1 MSIEILPWPR
11 GKKSPVVIRDDDIS
25 FFTSPEMLMALYR
38 NAWKKGFVID
48 FGVIPLLSTNIHA
61 RPGMTKNPKL
71 SHLRFDPCVPRF
83 ARGVDSR
90 YDIEENQELVK
101 FLCELR
107 NEGKCDLS
115 LHGLSHEREEFL
127 AKDYEKVR
135 SNFEAATSLF
145 REPFGFVPSVFVFP
159 YLQCSQEA
167 FSMVSNFGMNLFFD
181 RPRSL
186 FRRILN
192 RVGKVRTPVKNNDSS
207 MTFFPQNKI
216 SICSP
221 IYSYLTAD
229 EALQI
234 SKKTFLQKHEK
245 GEVFWLI
252 HHFWEFYFDWEPTI
266 TQPSFLDAL
275 HALLDYI
282 AEFDVWK
289 STTADLANWFLTYDQ
304 LHIRRKSKGEISLES
319 KVPIEDLALNVK
331 GRLSNNETTRNFLKQ
346 IDNNTWIVDGLP
358 PNEKISIKCS

>member
-11 GKKSPVVIRDDDIS
+11 GKKSPVIIRDDDIS
-25 FFTSPEMLMALYR
+25 FFTTPEMLMTLYR
-38 NAWKKGFVID
+38 NAWKKGFAID
-48 FGVIPLLSTNIHA
+48 FGVIPLLSTNVHA

-71 SHLRFDPCVPRF
+71 SHLKFDPCVPRF

-90 YDIEENQELVK
+90 YDIGENQGLVR

-107 NEGKCDLS
+107 NEGKCGLS
-115 LHGLSHEREEFL
+115 LHGLSHVREEFL
-127 AKDYEKVR
+127 SKDYEKVR

-145 REPFGFVPSVFVFP
+145 SESFGFVPSVFVFP
-159 YLQCSQEA
+159 YWQCSQEA
-167 FSMVSNFGMNLFFD
+167 FLMVSNSGMHLFFD

-192 RVGKVRTPVKNNDSS
+192 RLGKVRPTIKNNDSS

-221 IYSYLTAD
+221 IYGYSTAD
-229 EALQI
+229 EALQD
-234 SKKTFLQKHEK
+234 SKKIFLQKHKK

-252 HHFWEFYFDWEPTI
+252 HHFWEFFFDWEPTI
-266 TQPSFLDAL
+266 TQPSFLEAL
-275 HALLDYI
+275 NMLLDHI
-282 AEFDVWK
+282 TKFDVWK
-289 STTADLANWFLTYDQ
+289 CTTADLANWFIAYEQ
-304 LHIRRKSKGEISLES
+304 LHIRRKSKDEISFES
-319 KVPIEDLALNVK
+319 KVPIEGLALNIK

-346 IDNNTWIVDGLP
+346 IDNNKWIVDDLP
-358 PNEKISIKCS
+358 PNQKISIKCS